1 MFKNIKIEES
11 TTHSIVTSQKEGNPF
26 VIRATVG
33 SRDGKFIGASF
44 FTVECD
50 GRIIDAGCRCTDYG
64 VEHSYEGENSE
75 MLTELCDSMSRGIEA
90 NFGIR
95 FLERE
100 EYEEPDAPEAPEE
113 HEGNEE
119 HDASEENEPKPEE

>member
-1 MFKNIKIEES
+1 MFENIKIEES

-44 FTVECD
+44 FTVERD

-64 VEHSYEGENSE
+64 VEHSYEGEHSE
-75 MLTELCDSMSRGIEA
+75 MLTELCDAMSRGIEE
-90 NFGIR
+90 NFGIH

-100 EYEEPDAPEAPEE
+100 EYDEPEMPEAPEGHDE
-113 HEGNEE
+113 PEGNEE
-119 HDASEENEPKPEE
+119 PEQLKQEE